1 MNHHSPSDA
10 SGVLL
15 GGVQRALRGY
25 PHGDPPSATVSQSPD
40 AYQVVVEYTREGF
53 FSRINADNA
62 ALRSIPHWK
71 VDAASVD
78 APTYTVTLTYSQL
91 SDGAPDAGVQAALP
105 VVVRKSR
112 KTP

>member
-1 MNHHSPSDA
+1 MNQHLTSDA

-53 FSRINADNA
+53 FTRITADNA
-62 ALRSIPHWK
+62 SLRGIPHWK
-71 VDAASVD
+71 VESATVDAA
-78 APTYTVTLTYSQL
+78 TYTVTLTYSQL

-105 VVVRKSR
+105 VVGRKSR